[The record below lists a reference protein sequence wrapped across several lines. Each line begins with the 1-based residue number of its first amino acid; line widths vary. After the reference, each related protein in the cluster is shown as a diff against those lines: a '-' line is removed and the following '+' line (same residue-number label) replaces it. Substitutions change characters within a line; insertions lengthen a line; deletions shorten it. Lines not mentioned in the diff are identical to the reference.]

1 MTWCIDQSRLTRDP
15 APSPFLYRMSPLLAA
30 TPRTDPYGA
39 TLICDVL
46 TAYRRD
52 LERTPDI
59 VKFGDSDARW
69 LTVGLDVERLTASPA
84 LGGGAAAIARRRALR
99 PGPLLALTAEME
111 AAGALTLAYATL
123 AAARRVWDRADR
135 PNAATAIARQARICR
150 SFGATQA
157 AENLYSFLFSFATR
171 HHLAE
176 LRGRALVGKGV
187 LRTLEGDAPA
197 AYRWYAKAR
206 LASGRHPVVVAIAY
220 HGEMAAA
227 LGAQDFNRAL
237 IAGWRALETSALGS
251 YDRAGVMVNLGSI
264 ALRAGRPVAALR
276 AVKAAL
282 RTTRHARVLMPAFS
296 KGALAAAELGRGTM
310 VDRFASR
317 LVATAAAA
325 NFPIEEL
332 EARSEL
338 AEAYAQLGSTAKAR
352 RLARAARRDAL
363 DLHLSLVVRR
373 CDAVLAGS
381 AEPPDAVALS
391 APAHRV
397 VLELERV

>member
-1 MTWCIDQSRLTRDP
+1 ML
-15 APSPFLYRMSPLLAA
+15 PLFTAA
-30 TPRTDPYGA
+30 PRTDPYGTA
-39 TLICDVL
+39 LICDVL

-59 VKFGDSDARW
+59 VQFGEADARW
-69 LTVGLDVERLTASPA
+69 LTAGLDVERLTASPA

-99 PGPLLALTAEME
+99 PGPLFALTAEME

-123 AAARRVWDRADR
+123 AAARRAWDQVD
-135 PNAATAIARQARICR
+135 PPHAATAIFRQARICR
-150 SFGATQA
+150 CVGATQA
-157 AENLYSFLFSFATR
+157 AENHYSYLFSYATR
-171 HHLAE
+171 NRLAE
-176 LRGRALVGKGV
+176 LRGRALVGKGI
-187 LRTLEGDAPA
+187 LRTFEGDAPA

-206 LASGRHPVVVAIAY
+206 LASARNTVVVAVAY

-237 IAGWRALETSALGS
+237 IAGWRALETSALDS
-251 YDRAGVMVNLGSI
+251 YDKAGVMVNLGSI

-276 AVKAAL
+276 VVKAAL
-282 RTTRHARVLMPAFS
+282 RTTRHARVLMPAYS
-296 KGALAAAELGRGTM
+296 KGALAAAALGRRAM
-310 VDRFASR
+310 VDRFAAR
-317 LVATAAAA
+317 LMATAAAA
-325 NFPIEEL
+325 NFPLEEL

-338 AEAYAQLGSTAKAR
+338 AQAYAQIGNSAKAR

-363 DLHLSLVVRR
+363 ELHLSVVVRR
-373 CDAVLAGS
+373 CDAVLAGT
-381 AEPPDAVALS
+381 AELADSLALS

>member
-1 MTWCIDQSRLTRDP
+1 MLSLFT
-15 APSPFLYRMSPLLAA
+15 A

-39 TLICDVL
+39 ALICDVL

-59 VKFGDSDARW
+59 VHFGDDDARW

-84 LGGGAAAIARRRALR
+84 IGGGVAAVAKRRALR
-99 PGPLLALTAEME
+99 PAPLLALTAEME

-123 AAARRVWDRADR
+123 AAARRVWDRVDPPSAG
-135 PNAATAIARQARICR
+135 TAIFRQARICR
-150 SFGATQA
+150 GVGATQA
-157 AENLYSFLFSFATR
+157 AENHYSYLFSYATR
-171 HHLAE
+171 HRLAE
-176 LRGRALVGKGV
+176 LRGRALVGKGI

-206 LASGRHPVVVAIAY
+206 VASARNAVVVAVSY

-227 LGAQDFNRAL
+227 LCEQDFNHAVV
-237 IAGWRALETSALGS
+237 AGWRALETSSLDS
-251 YDRAGVMVNLGSI
+251 YDTAGVMVNLGSI
-264 ALRAGRPVAALR
+264 ALSAGRPVAALR

-282 RTTRHARVLMPAFS
+282 RTTRHARVLMPAYS
-296 KGALAAAELGRGTM
+296 KGALAAAELDRGAM
-310 VDRFASR
+310 VDRFGAR
-317 LVATAAAA
+317 LIATAASA
-325 NFPIEEL
+325 NFPLEEL

-338 AEAYAQLGSTAKAR
+338 AQAYARIGNGAKAR
-352 RLARAARRDAL
+352 RLARAARRDAAVL
-363 DLHLSLVVRR
+363 NLGVVVRR
-373 CDAVLAGS
+373 CDAVLAGT
-381 AEPPDAVALS
+381 AEVADTVALS